1 MIRLKRY
8 WLAQG
13 PAQTVPSI
21 MGKSPQ
27 DANAILGQRE
37 LRGMESGRGPSRDY
51 QPGTVSRQDPSPNAR
66 IPEDGLVRYWLA
78 QGPAQTV
85 PSSMGKS
92 AQDAYALLGQ
102 RELRG
107 MESGRG
113 PSRDYQ
119 PEIGRPPGR
128 DRRETS

>member
-1 MIRLKRY
+1 MAENRLVRY

-13 PAQTVPSI
+13 PGQTVPSI

-27 DANAILGQRE
+27 DVKAILGQRE

-51 QPGTVSRQDPSPNAR
+51 RPGTVSRQDPSPNAP

-85 PSSMGKS
+85 PSIIDRKSDGQGKRV
-92 AQDAYALLGQ
+92 DLG
-102 RELRG
+102 
-107 MESGRG
+107 GRR
-113 PSRDYQ
+113 SI
-119 PEIGRPPGR
+119 EK
-128 DRRETS
+128 